1 MVTKYDVE
9 ISNDMLEH
17 NIRRIISQVFAL
29 LPMREEGKDWV
40 KPLETL
46 INETLGLSTLFPQEP
61 NILTVSSKLQGLLD
75 QEQDG
80 SFAFYRRTIFE
91 CCNLLS
97 KMFKEEERVTSV

>member
-9 ISNDMLEH
+9 ISNDVLNY
-17 NIRRIISQVFAL
+17 NIKRIISQVFAL
-29 LPMREEGKDWV
+29 LPMREEGKNWV

-61 NILTVSSKLQGLLD
+61 TVLTVSSKLQGLLD
-75 QEQDG
+75 QDKDS

-97 KMFKEEERVTSV
+97 KIVNK